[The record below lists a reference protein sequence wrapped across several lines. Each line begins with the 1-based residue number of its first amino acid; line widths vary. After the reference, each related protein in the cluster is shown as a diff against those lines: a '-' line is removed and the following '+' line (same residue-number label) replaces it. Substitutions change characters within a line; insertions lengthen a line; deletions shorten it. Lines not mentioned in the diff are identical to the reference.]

1 MTMPTTA
8 MGIWAYS
15 GWPKVSSSAPYF
27 CSILLMAAI
36 AATSEICARKLQIPS
51 GMKRFVTVQSTR
63 RLSFFR
69 STAFMWQRY
78 RTAMAA
84 VRI

>member
-1 MTMPTTA
+1 
-8 MGIWAYS
+8 
-15 GWPKVSSSAPYF
+15 
-27 CSILLMAAI
+27 MAAI

-78 RTAMAA
+78 HTAMAA